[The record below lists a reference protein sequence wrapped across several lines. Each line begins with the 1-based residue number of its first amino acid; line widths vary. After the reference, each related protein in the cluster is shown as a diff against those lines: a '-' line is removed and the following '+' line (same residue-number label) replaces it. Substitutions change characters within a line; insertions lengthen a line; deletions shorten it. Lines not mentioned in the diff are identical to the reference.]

1 MVGLMNDPVR
11 LLLLCLS
18 YVRSNLDDF
27 NEVLEENFS
36 EQDVENC
43 TNLVQ
48 FVIRTRQIVEK
59 QNDE

>member
-1 MVGLMNDPVR
+1 MVGLMNDPLR

-18 YVRSNLDDF
+18 YVFSNLDDF

-48 FVIRTRQIVEK
+48 FFILEEQGR
-59 QNDE
+59 

>member
-1 MVGLMNDPVR
+1 MNDPVR

-59 QNDE
+59 AK